1 VTTQKPAIL
10 AKDTSMKKTGI
21 VFQGRGFR
29 GPMQIASLAAELE
42 GMGVDHLFVT
52 ESGND
57 AMPAV
62 AAMALATTSCAV
74 GTAIANIYIR
84 HPAQLAMSAS
94 AVDDIAVG
102 RLILGIGTGHQ
113 VTNEAGLGLDMSKPL
128 SRMRDFVGALQAGLK
143 SGGGPIDF
151 ESERYTVKLPRM
163 TWARERKIPVMVA
176 ALSDGMVKMAARL
189 ADGVMLSLATPR
201 KIRHIRALLD
211 ETARQAGRDPAE
223 LKIYATLFTA
233 VRPSAEEAVGVLQA
247 GLGGLY
253 NLPYY
258 KKELDAEGIVPVGG
272 KVSPEE
278 ALLMGVAGPAETFP
292 EQIAKFREAGVD
304 VPSLSPYVGPEE
316 PMLAEYR
323 AIGQVIGR

>member
-1 VTTQKPAIL
+1 
-10 AKDTSMKKTGI
+10 MNNTGI

-29 GPMQIASLAAELE
+29 GPTQIASLSTELE
-42 GMGVDHLFVT
+42 RMGVDHLFCT

-62 AAMALATTSCAV
+62 AAMALATKSCVV
-74 GTAIANIYIR
+74 GTAIANIYVR

-94 AVDDIAVG
+94 AVDDIAGG

-151 ESERYTVKLPRM
+151 ESERYRLKLPRL

-176 ALSDGMVKMAARL
+176 ALSDGMVKMAATL

-201 KIRHIRALLD
+201 KIRHIRALMN
-211 ETARQAGRDPAE
+211 ETAVRVGRDPAE
-223 LKIYATLFTA
+223 LKIYATLFTV
-233 VRPSAEEAVGVLQA
+233 VRPSMDDAVAVLQA

-258 KKELDAEGIVPVGG
+258 KKELDAEGIVPVDG

-278 ALLMGVAGPAETFP
+278 ALLMGVAGPAESFP

-316 PMLAEYR
+316 AMIEEYR
-323 AIGQVIGR
+323 AVGKVIGG